1 MVFSINRAIWLLL
14 PFGLG
19 QALALDQA
27 EEIKAGT
34 SGQVEFVRDI
44 QPLLK
49 RYCYGCHGNKR
60 AKAELNLESFGTTP
74 NFFKDGRTWEKVHH
88 MLYQREMPPEKK
100 LQPTEDERILLTE
113 FINSQLAK
121 FDCSNPAVP
130 VNPGHVTLRRLNRS
144 EYNNT
149 IRDLF
154 GVDYRPAAD
163 FPNDEVGYGFDNI
176 GDVLSL
182 SPILMEKYF
191 RAAEE
196 ISAKA
201 IRTDIPAY
209 PPEDHIRTKKWGTKS
224 DEQAVRIENDSFW
237 GLWREGSIDIRYP
250 FKTDGEYLLRINA
263 YADLAGPEPPKM
275 QISLN
280 GKPVKTFE
288 VKEVEEERRDFVVKL
303 KPGKGVHQVSVAY
316 MNNYVNNDSPDPA
329 LRGDRNLFVKNT
341 DMIGPLD
348 APQPRLPESHR
359 RVIVR
364 QPKPG
369 EARQV
374 ARESLTQFAQ
384 KAYRRPVGE
393 KEVNRLLSFVD
404 MVMGDAG
411 SFEEGMQ
418 LATQAVLVSPHFL
431 FRWELDTRPAR
442 DETIRRLN
450 DWELA
455 SRLSY
460 FLWSSMPDA
469 ELFRLAKLGELTKP
483 EVLEAQVRRMVAD
496 PRSSA
501 LVENFAGQWLQIR
514 NLAGVTPDPVKFP
527 SFDESLRKAMKRET
541 ELFFGAVMKEDR
553 SIFELIDSDF
563 TYLNDR
569 LASHYGIDGVSGSA
583 FQRVSL
589 AKGSGRGGIL
599 THASILTITS
609 NPTRTS
615 PVNRGKW
622 ILEEILGTPPPPPPP
637 DVEELEE
644 NQEAIT
650 SGSLRERLEKHRAK
664 AECATC
670 HSKMD
675 PLGFALENF
684 DGIGA
689 WRDLDGNF
697 PIDPTGELPTGEAI
711 NGPAGLKK
719 VLKSRETFIRALTE
733 KMLTFALGRG
743 LEYFDKCAVDDIC
756 KDLKANGHRF
766 SALLSGVVNSKPFLL
781 SNLKLESDE

>member
-1 MVFSINRAIWLLL
+1 MVFSINRAVLLLL

-19 QALALDQA
+19 QALALGQA
-27 EEIKAGT
+27 EETKAGT
-34 SGQVEFVRDI
+34 SDQAEFIRDI

-60 AKAELNLESFGTTP
+60 AKAELNLEAFGTTP
-74 NFFKDGRTWEKVHH
+74 NFFKDGRTWEQVHH

-113 FINSQLAK
+113 FIDSQLAK

-263 YADLAGPEPPKM
+263 YAALAGPEPPKM
-275 QISLN
+275 QVSLN
-280 GKPVKTFE
+280 GKPIKTFE

-329 LRGDRNLFVKNT
+329 LRGDRNLFVKDT

-364 QPKPG
+364 QPKLG

-374 ARESLTQFAQ
+374 ARESLAQFAQ

-442 DETIRRLN
+442 GETIRRLN

-527 SFDESLRKAMKRET
+527 SFDESLRTAMKRET

-719 VLKSRETFIRALTE
+719 VLKSRETFILTLAE

>member
-1 MVFSINRAIWLLL
+1 M
-14 PFGLG
+14 
-19 QALALDQA
+19 
-27 EEIKAGT
+27 
-34 SGQVEFVRDI
+34 QVR
-44 QPLLK
+44 
-49 RYCYGCHGNKR
+49 
-60 AKAELNLESFGTTP
+60 
-74 NFFKDGRTWEKVHH
+74 
-88 MLYQREMPPEKK
+88 
-100 LQPTEDERILLTE
+100 
-113 FINSQLAK
+113 
-121 FDCSNPAVP
+121 
-130 VNPGHVTLRRLNRS
+130 
-144 EYNNT
+144 
-149 IRDLF
+149 
-154 GVDYRPAAD
+154 
-163 FPNDEVGYGFDNI
+163 
-176 GDVLSL
+176 
-182 SPILMEKYF
+182 
-191 RAAEE
+191 
-196 ISAKA
+196 
-201 IRTDIPAY
+201 
-209 PPEDHIRTKKWGTKS
+209 
-224 DEQAVRIENDSFW
+224 
-237 GLWREGSIDIRYP
+237 
-250 FKTDGEYLLRINA
+250 
-263 YADLAGPEPPKM
+263 
-275 QISLN
+275 LN
-280 GKPVKTFE
+280 GKPVKTFD
-288 VKEVEEERRDFVVKL
+288 VKEREDERRDFVVKL

-316 MNNYVNNDSPDPA
+316 LNNYVNNDSPDPA
-329 LRGDRNLFVKNT
+329 LRGDRNLFVKST

-359 RVIVR
+359 RAIVR

-374 ARESLTQFAQ
+374 ARESLAQFAE
-384 KAYRRPVGE
+384 KAYRRPVDE

-404 MVMGDAG
+404 MVMGDGG
-411 SFEEGMQ
+411 SFEEGMR

-431 FRWELDTRPAR
+431 FRWELDTRPVK

-469 ELFRLAKLGELTKP
+469 ELFRLAKRGELTRP
-483 EVLEAQVRRMVAD
+483 DVLAGQVRRMVAD
-496 PRSSA
+496 PRSGA

-514 NLAGVTPDPVKFP
+514 NLSGVTPDPVKFP
-527 SFDESLRKAMKRET
+527 SFDENLRTAMKRET

-569 LASHYGIDGVSGSA
+569 LARHYGIDGVSGPG
-583 FQRVSL
+583 FRRVSL
-589 AKGSGRGGIL
+589 AKGSGRGGVL

-637 DVEELEE
+637 DVGELEE
-644 NQEAIT
+644 NEEAIT
-650 SGSLRERLEKHRAK
+650 SGTLRERLEKHRAK
-664 AECATC
+664 TECATC

-697 PIDPTGELPTGEAI
+697 PIDPTGELPTGETI
-711 NGPAGLKK
+711 NGPEGLKK
-719 VLKSRETFIRALTE
+719 VLKSRETFIRTLAE

-781 SNLKLESDE
+781 SNLHTESDE

>member
-1 MVFSINRAIWLLL
+1 
-14 PFGLG
+14 
-19 QALALDQA
+19 
-27 EEIKAGT
+27 
-34 SGQVEFVRDI
+34 
-44 QPLLK
+44 
-49 RYCYGCHGNKR
+49 
-60 AKAELNLESFGTTP
+60 
-74 NFFKDGRTWEKVHH
+74 
-88 MLYQREMPPEKK
+88 
-100 LQPTEDERILLTE
+100 
-113 FINSQLAK
+113 
-121 FDCSNPAVP
+121 
-130 VNPGHVTLRRLNRS
+130 VTLRRLNRS

-263 YADLAGPEPPKM
+263 YADLAGPELPKM

-341 DMIGPLD
+341 DIIGPLD

-374 ARESLTQFAQ
+374 ARESLAQFAQ

-527 SFDESLRKAMKRET
+527 SFDESLRTAMKRET

-589 AKGSGRGGIL
+589 DKGSGRGGIL

-697 PIDPTGELPTGEAI
+697 PIDPTGELPTGETI

-719 VLKSRETFIRALTE
+719 VLKSRETFIRALAE

-781 SNLKLESDE
+781 SNLKSESDE

>member
-1 MVFSINRAIWLLL
+1 MVFSMNRAVLLL
-14 PFGLG
+14 LTFGLG
-19 QALALDQA
+19 QALALGQA
-27 EEIKAGT
+27 EETKAGT
-34 SGQVEFVRDI
+34 SGQAEFVRDI

-60 AKAELNLESFGTTP
+60 AKAELNLEAFGTTP
-74 NFFKDGRTWEKVHH
+74 NFSKDGRTWEKVHH

-263 YADLAGPEPPKM
+263 YAALAGPEPPKM

-374 ARESLTQFAQ
+374 ARESLAQFAQ

-527 SFDESLRKAMKRET
+527 SFDESLRTAMKRET

-589 AKGSGRGGIL
+589 DKGSGRGGIL

-664 AECATC
+664 DECATC

-675 PLGFALENF
+675 PLGFALQNF

-697 PIDPTGELPTGEAI
+697 PIDPTGELPTGETI

-719 VLKSRETFIRALTE
+719 VLKSRETFIRALAE

-781 SNLKLESDE
+781 SNLKSESDE